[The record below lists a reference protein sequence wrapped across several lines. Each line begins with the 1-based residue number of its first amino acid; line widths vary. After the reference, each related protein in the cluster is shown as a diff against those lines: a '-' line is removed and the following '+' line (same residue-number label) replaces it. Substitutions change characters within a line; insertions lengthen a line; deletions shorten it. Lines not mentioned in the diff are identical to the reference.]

1 MRQFGLLLLAV
12 VSPMLSFFV
21 SFPRSSSGQ
30 ARFSSHILYTR
41 VGTAVVGVRG
51 GGSERDTK
59 KMAPPPSA
67 REREGRR
74 NRTKRKITHT
84 TAKDHPRRKNDP

>member
-41 VGTAVVGVRG
+41 VGTTVVGVG
-51 GGSERDTK
+51 GEGAKETHK
-59 KMAPPPSA
+59 KWPLLRP
-67 REREGRR
+67 REREREEGIEQSG
-74 NRTKRKITHT
+74 K
-84 TAKDHPRRKNDP
+84 